1 MSKNDISYRLL
12 VQSVVAIIKTQGA
25 LPADSAHIPT
35 AARLAA
41 ALYKNE
47 YNDLISLRSSVLTVG
62 TSSIASFRAL
72 ILPQR

>member
-12 VQSVVAIIKTQGA
+12 VQPVVAIIKTQGA

-35 AARLAA
+35 AARWAA

-47 YNDLISLRSSVLTVG
+47 YND
-62 TSSIASFRAL
+62 
-72 ILPQR
+72 